1 VSVETKARGLKGSR
15 KLQGFGGKS
24 IASATTGGKASSVNF
39 LQGVIAQEGDAA
51 NVIPLATL
59 GVTGTG
65 LTSGTSFGS
74 STTYSPGFGNSQAT
88 GAANGFGNST
98 SMQVGGVT
106 LAGSVL
112 APGMVEALFGNG
124 FGDFDA
130 SGGGSSSFGTPL
142 LIPGTGTPAVP
153 GTAATAKSKN
163 GDATV
168 ETPGTPATPPL
179 VVPGLQTGGGGGGFG
194 FTFGGGIG
202 NVSGDVSYSEAYG
215 TAQSAGFGSGQGSS
229 LFGTAGGSGG
239 GTSLGNGGGNAAPTT
254 VIAAAGDG
262 LGIFGITTFNG
273 TGGGV
278 SSGAAGAY
286 VGLNPNTPVILGVFP
301 LGGP

>member
-1 VSVETKARGLKGSR
+1 
-15 KLQGFGGKS
+15 
-24 IASATTGGKASSVNF
+24 VNF
-39 LQGVIAQEGDAA
+39 LQGVLAQEVTG
-51 NVIPLATL
+51 IITPLITD

-98 SMQVGGVT
+98 SKQVGGVT
-106 LAGSVL
+106 LDGGIA
-112 APGMVEALFGNG
+112 AIGMVEALFGNG

-142 LIPGTGTPAVP
+142 QIPGTGTDAVP

-202 NVSGDVSYSEAYG
+202 NVSGDISYSEAYG

-254 VIAAAGDG
+254 AIDDA
-262 LGIFGITTFNG
+262 LGTFGITTFNG
-273 TGGGV
+273 TGGGI

-286 VGLNPNTPVILGVFP
+286 VGFNPNTPVILGVFP